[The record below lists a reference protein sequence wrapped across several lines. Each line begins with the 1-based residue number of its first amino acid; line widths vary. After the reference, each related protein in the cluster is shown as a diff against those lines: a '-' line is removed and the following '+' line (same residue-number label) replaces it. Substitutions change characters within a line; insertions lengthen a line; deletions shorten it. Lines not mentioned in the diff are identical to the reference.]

1 MLCEKYLFEDQEEI
15 LAVPPNNVALIINSH
30 GSDIY
35 GRILLPALASESE
48 RAPVAVMLH
57 GYPGLEQNMDVPP
70 ALRRAGIATLY
81 FSYRGVWGSHGDYCF
96 SHLIE
101 DVESVLAHL
110 RANAEKYRIDP
121 ERIYLVGHSMGGFA
135 TLNSIAQGANVRGA
149 VVMAPCDIGR
159 RYLEDRER
167 FDKMMFTQKY
177 GYFNTP
183 DEDYLPND
191 VVEHAEQWRF
201 VALAEK
207 FPQNMPLHF
216 IGGAEDTMTPPEVD
230 IMPLYR
236 LLEARGMDISYTEI
250 PAGHTFT
257 AYRTRITRLIY
268 RLIAEMESKA

>member
-1 MLCEKYLFEDQEEI
+1 MLCEKYLFADQEEA
-15 LAVPPNNVALIINSH
+15 LAVPASNVALIINSH

-35 GRILLPALASESE
+35 GRILLPALADESE

-81 FSYRGVWGSHGDYCF
+81 FSYRGVWGSHGYYCF

-101 DVESVLAHL
+101 DVSSVLEHL
-110 RANAEKYRIDP
+110 RENAEKYRIDP

-135 TLNSIAQGANVRGA
+135 TLNSIARGAKVRGA
-149 VVMAPCDIGR
+149 VVMAPCDMGR
-159 RYLEDRER
+159 RYEDDRDR
-167 FDKMMFTQKY
+167 FDTMMLTQKK

-183 DEDYLPND
+183 DEDYLPGD
-191 VVEHAEQWRF
+191 AAKHAAEWRF
-201 VALAEK
+201 TALADK
-207 FPQNMPLHF
+207 IPQDMPLHF
-216 IGGAEDTMTPPEVD
+216 IGGTQDTMTPPEVD

-236 LLEARGMDISYTEI
+236 LLEARGMDISYAEL

-257 AYRTRITRLIY
+257 AYRTRLTRMIY
-268 RLIAEMESKA
+268 QRIEAMDKRS